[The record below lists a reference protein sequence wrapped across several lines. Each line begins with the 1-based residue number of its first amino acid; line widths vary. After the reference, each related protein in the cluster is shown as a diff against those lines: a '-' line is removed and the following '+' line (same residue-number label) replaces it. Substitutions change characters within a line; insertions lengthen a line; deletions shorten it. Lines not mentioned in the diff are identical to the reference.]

1 MGAPTGAVP
10 LAEAPLEVLIDD
22 VRRFRDDRSCLVART
37 SADGVAL
44 LERLRD
50 RHIDHLWL
58 DHDLIGD
65 DTIWPVIRL
74 LEGASLAGRRFDV
87 GMAHVHAAR
96 AGPAQKVVVSLRRAG
111 YPVKISTDL
120 RMWTY

>member
-1 MGAPTGAVP
+1 MGAPTGGVP
-10 LAEAPLEVLIDD
+10 LSEAPLEVLIDD

-37 SADGVAL
+37 SAEGVRL
-44 LERLRD
+44 LEGLRD
-50 RHIDHLWL
+50 TYIDHLWL
-58 DHDLIGD
+58 DHDLIGH

-74 LEGASLAGRRFDV
+74 LEDASLTGRRFDV
-87 GMAHVHAAR
+87 GMTHVHAAR
-96 AGPAQKVVVSLRRAG
+96 AGPAHQVVVSLRRAG